1 MLNRALPQTNDDA
14 VLQSQNKS
22 DKDVPFI
29 ITCVE
34 ILLSLRRKGLIAR
47 GVAISIDLDS
57 RLAILHANYATTL
70 VDINLD
76 FLDRCFDRIRRL
88 EDLS

>member
-1 MLNRALPQTNDDA
+1 M
-14 VLQSQNKS
+14 
-22 DKDVPFI
+22 
-29 ITCVE
+29 
-34 ILLSLRRKGLIAR
+34 AR
-47 GVAISIDLDS
+47 GVAISIELDS

-76 FLDRCFDRIRRL
+76 FLNRCLDRIGRL